1 MTREA
6 DLNPPLGK
14 PGGPCYVVQRIDK
27 RVQNPKLKNDLI
39 DEVEDGQDL
48 SNADAS
54 KVYGLDKE
62 PGVGLLDDILITA
75 HGQYR
80 MDLRGITVEDV
91 RAALGSFAKQM
102 DDWKKL
108 GSPAYPRMLDLMKS
122 GQKIDWTGKN
132 RLKVI
137 FEVAGTTARLVTTY
151 WKGGQDQPP
160 PKDGCPL
167 PKRAA
172 RVVARYL
179 ASR

>member
-1 MTREA
+1 MREA

-27 RVQNPKLKNDLI
+27 QVQNPKLRDDLI
-39 DEVEDGQDL
+39 DEVESGEDL
-48 SNADAS
+48 SNAEAS

-62 PGVGLLDDILITA
+62 PGVGLLESILITA

-80 MDLRGITVEDV
+80 MDLRGITVDDV
-91 RAALGSFAKQM
+91 RFALGSFAKQM
-102 DDWKKL
+102 DDWQKL
-108 GSPAYPRMLDLMKS
+108 KSPAYQRMLDLMQR
-122 GQKIDWTGKN
+122 GEKIEWTGKN

-151 WKGGQDQPP
+151 WKGAGDPP
-160 PKDGCPL
+160 PPRTECPL

-172 RVVARYL
+172 ERVVARFL
-179 ASR
+179 RG